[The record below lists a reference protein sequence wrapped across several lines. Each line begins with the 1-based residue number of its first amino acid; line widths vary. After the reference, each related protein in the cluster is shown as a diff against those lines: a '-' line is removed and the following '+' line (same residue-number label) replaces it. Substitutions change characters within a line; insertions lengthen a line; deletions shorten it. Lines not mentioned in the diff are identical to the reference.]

1 MMGTFYMLGRNGV
14 TQNPNKA
21 EKFFKRSYDLGDP
34 VAADLL
40 YQLHDEHIITDD
52 AHEHIHDEA
61 RMIQYVEEGVRR
73 GNYRCTTI
81 LAHRA
86 HQSGNPEEA
95 TRQYMTAA
103 RSGDDIAMN
112 KLVEYYR
119 TTQLSKEDLATTL
132 RAKKVANDKVRN
144 APRECAKRFDYLRE
158 TMEIDRELNAGIVPI
173 EYTNRYDYLWRKN
186 RDQQGIK

>member
-1 MMGTFYMLGRNGV
+1 
-14 TQNPNKA
+14 
-21 EKFFKRSYDLGDP
+21 
-34 VAADLL
+34 
-40 YQLHDEHIITDD
+40 
-52 AHEHIHDEA
+52 
-61 RMIQYVEEGVRR
+61 MIQYVEEGVRR

-81 LAHRA
+81 LANRA
-86 HQSGNPEEA
+86 HQSGNHEEA

-144 APRECAKRFDYLRE
+144 APREYAKRFDYLRE

>member
-1 MMGTFYMLGRNGV
+1 MNMMGTFYMLGRNGV

-34 VAADLL
+34 DAADLL
-40 YQLHDEHIITDD
+40 YQL
-52 AHEHIHDEA
+52 HDEA

-119 TTQLSKEDLATTL
+119 NIQLSKEDLATTL

-173 EYTNRYDYLWRKN
+173 EYTNRYDYLWGKN
-186 RDQQGIK
+186 RDQQGIN